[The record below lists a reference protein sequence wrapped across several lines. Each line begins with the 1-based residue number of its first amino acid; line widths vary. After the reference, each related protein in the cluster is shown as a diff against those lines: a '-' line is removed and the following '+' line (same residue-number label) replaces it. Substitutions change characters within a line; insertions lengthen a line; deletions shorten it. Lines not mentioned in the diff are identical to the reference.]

1 MIAQRLLEGQTCVTI
16 SLVPYIIDKISK
28 GLQEAIGSPTA
39 ADYIRS
45 IAAEMIQV
53 FNTYFGQGGAGM
65 VVMENLETGKRK
77 RPKGIKILA
86 SMAYFLDPRMKVGV
100 GLSNKDKDV
109 IYEKKSEKQSS
120 K

>member
-28 GLQEAIGSPTA
+28 GLQEAIGCPTA

-53 FNTYFGQGGAGM
+53 FNIHFGNSGAGM
-65 VVMENLETGKRK
+65 VALENLETGKR
-77 RPKGIKILA
+77 RR
-86 SMAYFLDPRMKVGV
+86 STF
-100 GLSNKDKDV
+100 
-109 IYEKKSEKQSS
+109 
-120 K
+120 